1 MSGTRFTIEP
11 GAVWFGEEGPEVQ
24 ARTLC
29 LCRGNSKVFTL
40 AEISDV
46 PTGSYMEVT
55 AVGNP
60 GTNSI
65 PAAIF
70 PYEAHPGQYVTVN
83 FDMPFQGVELR
94 ISAVDETGVQ
104 LGSCTLSYEP
114 AKAVW
119 LSRANY
125 RLQGKLCAS
134 IRDYDH
140 GRMGDRLTFKLL
152 NVIHDASR
160 DEDIMRV
167 CVHSPLGDDEVS
179 LRILA
184 LDFSKYGA
192 DPIPMGATR
201 RTSKRQFGAT
211 DLDATFSV
219 RVPRPGADMLYVL
232 ESKKHPELM
241 SFGSIEHGKYMDQL
255 YATDKLMCDAGLDP
269 YYSEWFSEHRATK
282 PVLDYQRAQTLS
294 CEPTFSLVV
303 PLFKTPLAF
312 FEDMVAS
319 VKAQSYAK
327 WELVLVNASP
337 EDQVLGEQAALAS
350 KSDNRIKLVTLER
363 NLGISENTNAGIAEA
378 TGDFIGFLDHDDTI
392 EPDLLYEY
400 ALAINEHPDTD
411 VLYCDE
417 DKLMPDGSYALPYF
431 KADFGIDLLRFNNFV
446 CHLLMLRL
454 SLYERLT
461 PNTSEFDG
469 AQDHNLVLQASEHA
483 RRIHHVSRVLYHWRI
498 SETST
503 AGNTEGKPEAN
514 AAGLRA
520 VREHLERLGIRAKVT
535 GGDYAFSYKVVY
547 EPPVDLPLV
556 SIVIPS
562 KDHVEVLKTC
572 VESVLAKTTYPHFE
586 IVVVDNGSTE
596 QETMSY
602 YDELSSRLGERFALV
617 KKDMEFNFSRM
628 INMGVSAAKGD
639 YLLLLNN
646 DTELIAP
653 DWLEQLVGV
662 CSRNEVGAAGVRL
675 YYRDDT
681 IQHAGGF
688 FVESI
693 AGHFGRD
700 LPRGAWGYW
709 NLANCPQDLS
719 LVTAACMMTSRA
731 KFDEVGGFEE
741 RLAVEWNDVD
751 YCLKLRDK
759 GYLVYYTPW
768 VELYHYESLSRGTND
783 TVEEMTRA
791 HEEKAF
797 LNARW
802 ARNYV
807 EGDPYLN
814 RNLSIWAD
822 NAKFHAF

>member
-1 MSGTRFTIEP
+1 M
-11 GAVWFGEEGPEVQ
+11 
-24 ARTLC
+24 LC

-40 AEISDV
+40 AEVSDV
-46 PTGSYMEVT
+46 PAGSHLCVS

-60 GTNSI
+60 GTSAI

-70 PYEAHPGQYVTVN
+70 PFEGHPGQYVIVN
-83 FDMPFQGVELR
+83 FDMPFQDVRLE
-94 ISAVDETGVQ
+94 ISVTDEAGSR
-104 LGSCTLSYEP
+104 LGSCPLSYEP
-114 AKAVW
+114 SKAVW

-125 RLQGKLCAS
+125 RLHGKLCAS

-140 GRMGDRLTFKLL
+140 GRMDDRLTLKLL
-152 NVIHDASR
+152 DVIHDENR
-160 DEDIMRV
+160 DEDILRAS
-167 CVHSPLGDDEVS
+167 VHSPLGDDEVS

-184 LDFSKYGA
+184 LDFAPYGA
-192 DPIPMGATR
+192 EPIPMGVTR

-219 RVPRPGADMLYVL
+219 RLPRPGADMLYVL
-232 ESKKHPELM
+232 ESKKYPELL
-241 SFGSIEHGKYMDQL
+241 SFGSIEHGKYMDRL
-255 YATDKLMCDAGLDP
+255 YATGKKMCDAGLDP
-269 YYSEWFSEHRATK
+269 FYSEWFSEHRAIK
-282 PVLDYQRAQTLS
+282 PVLDYQRTRALP

-303 PLFKTPLAF
+303 PLFKTPLGF

-319 VKAQSYAK
+319 VKAQSYSK

-337 EDQVLGEQAALAS
+337 EDQALAKRAESAS
-350 KSDNRIKLVTLER
+350 KSDARIKLVTLEK
-363 NLGISENTNAGIAEA
+363 NLGISENTNAGIAAA

-400 ALAINEHPDTD
+400 ALAISENPETD

-417 DKLMPDGSYALPYF
+417 DKLMPDGRYALPYF
-431 KADFGIDLLRFNNFV
+431 KADFGIDLLRSNNYV
-446 CHLLMLRL
+446 CHLLAIRR
-454 SLYERLT
+454 SLYETLT
-461 PNTSEFDG
+461 PNTPEFDG

-483 RRIHHVSRVLYHWRI
+483 RHIHHVQRVLYHWRM
-498 SETST
+498 SDTST
-503 AGNTEGKPEAN
+503 AGNTKGKPEAN

-520 VREHLERLGIRAKVT
+520 VRGHLERLGIRAKVT

-562 KDHVEVLKTC
+562 KDHADVLKTC
-572 VESVLAKTTYPHFE
+572 VESVLAKTTYPNYE
-586 IVVVDNGSTE
+586 IIVVDNGSAE
-596 QETMSY
+596 QKTMSY

-646 DTELIAP
+646 DTELITP

-693 AGHFGRD
+693 AGHFCRD
-700 LPRGAWGYW
+700 LPRGTWGYC
-709 NLANCPQDLS
+709 NLGNYPQDLS
-719 LVTAACMMTSRA
+719 LVTAACMMTTRA

-783 TVEEMTRA
+783 TVEEMTRG

-814 RNLSIWAD
+814 RNLSIWA
-822 NAKFHAF
+822 NRAMFHAF

>member
-1 MSGTRFTIEP
+1 M
-11 GAVWFGEEGPEVQ
+11 
-24 ARTLC
+24 LC

-46 PTGSYMEVT
+46 PVGSHLCVS

-60 GTNSI
+60 GTSAI

-70 PYEAHPGQYVTVN
+70 PFEGHPGQYVIVN
-83 FDMPFQGVELR
+83 FDMPFQDVKFEM
-94 ISAVDETGVQ
+94 SAMDEAGSR
-104 LGSCTLSYEP
+104 LGSCSLSYEP
-114 AKAVW
+114 SKAVW

-125 RLQGKLCAS
+125 RLHGKLCAS
-134 IRDYDH
+134 IRDYDR
-140 GRMGDRLTFKLL
+140 GRMDDCLTLKLL
-152 NVIHDASR
+152 DVIHDENR
-160 DEDIMRV
+160 DEDILRAS
-167 CVHSPLGDDEVS
+167 VHSPLGDDEVS

-184 LDFSKYGA
+184 LDFAPYGA
-192 DPIPMGATR
+192 EPIPMGVTR

-219 RVPRPGADMLYVL
+219 RLPRPGADMLYVL
-232 ESKKHPELM
+232 ESKKYPELL
-241 SFGSIEHGKYMDQL
+241 SFGSIEHGKYMDRL
-255 YATDKLMCDAGLDP
+255 YATGKKMCDAGLDP
-269 YYSEWFSEHRATK
+269 FYSEWFSEHRAIK
-282 PVLDYQRAQTLS
+282 PVLDYQRTRALS

-303 PLFKTPLAF
+303 PLFKTPLDY
-312 FEDMVAS
+312 FEEMVAS
-319 VKAQSYAK
+319 VKTQSYSK

-337 EDQVLGEQAALAS
+337 EDQTLAKCAESAS
-350 KSDNRIKLVTLER
+350 KSDARIKLVTLEK
-363 NLGISENTNAGIAEA
+363 NLGISENTNAGIAAA

-400 ALAINEHPDTD
+400 ALAINENPETD

-417 DKLMPDGSYALPYF
+417 DKLMPDGRYALPYF
-431 KADFGIDLLRFNNFV
+431 KADFGIDLLRSSNYV
-446 CHLLMLRL
+446 CHLLSIRR
-454 SLYERLT
+454 SLYEMLT
-461 PNTSEFDG
+461 PNTREFDG

-483 RRIHHVSRVLYHWRI
+483 RHIHHVPRVLYHWRI
-498 SETST
+498 SDTST
-503 AGNTEGKPEAN
+503 AGNTKGKPEAN

-520 VREHLERLGIRAKVT
+520 VREHLERLGIRARVT

-547 EPPVDLPLV
+547 EPPVDHPLV

-562 KDHVEVLKTC
+562 KDHADVLKTC
-572 VESVLAKTTYPHFE
+572 VESVLAKTTYPNYE
-586 IVVVDNGSTE
+586 IIVVDNGSTE

-602 YDELSSRLGERFALV
+602 YDELSSRLGERFTLV

-646 DTELIAP
+646 DTELITP
-653 DWLEQLVGV
+653 DWLERLVGV

-693 AGHFGRD
+693 AGHFCRD
-700 LPRGAWGYW
+700 LPRGTWGYC
-709 NLANCPQDLS
+709 NLGNYPQDLS
-719 LVTAACMMTSRA
+719 LVTAACMMTTRA

-783 TVEEMTRA
+783 TVEEMTRG
-791 HEEKAF
+791 HKEKAF

-814 RNLSIWAD
+814 RNLSIWA
-822 NAKFHAF
+822 NRAMFHAF